1 MASAI
6 RCGVRMIRVA
16 YIAEALRGIGRCVQ
30 PKGNALEGSEGTL
43 QRAESY
49 KISKLGKPES
59 REQVQY
65 I

>member
-1 MASAI
+1 
-6 RCGVRMIRVA
+6 MIRVA

-49 KISKLGKPES
+49 KISKLRETES
-59 REQVQY
+59 RELVQY